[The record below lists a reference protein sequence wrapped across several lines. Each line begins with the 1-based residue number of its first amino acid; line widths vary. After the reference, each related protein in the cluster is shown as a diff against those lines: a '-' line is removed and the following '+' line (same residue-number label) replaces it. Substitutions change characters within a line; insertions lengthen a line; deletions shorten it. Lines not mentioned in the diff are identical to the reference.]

1 LYSRQ
6 GSVKNRRVFI
16 VFGIL
21 SLIVVIAVIAFAC
34 GILFIPAVSIL
45 APTQTP
51 TPSPTSTSTSTF
63 TPSPLPPIYV
73 TLNVNE
79 FTTHT
84 IYWKRDLWENATAG
98 EYDIEDFERDSN
110 DYGELTF
117 PYLTGNGFL
126 LTGNSHAQIINNGS
140 LLPGGNILHFRDWE
154 DGLIFNF
161 PDSMEISAFSF
172 DYKASETWQVK
183 FNEVIITIPAGNNR
197 FIGVILHENF
207 PTDFVLSSS
216 ERVQGGLSIDN
227 IGYVSVNTP

>member
-16 VFGIL
+16 AFGLL

-51 TPSPTSTSTSTF
+51 TPSPTSTPTF

-84 IYWKRDLWENATAG
+84 IYWKRDLWENAVAG
-98 EYDIEDFERDSN
+98 EYEIEDFERDSD

-126 LTGNSHAQIINNGS
+126 LTGNSHAQIINSGS
-140 LLPGGNILHFRDWE
+140 LLPDGNILHFRDWE
-154 DGLIFNF
+154 GGLKFDF
-161 PDSMEISAFSF
+161 PYNLEAGAFSF

-197 FIGVILHENF
+197 FIGVIIHENF
-207 PTDFVLSSS
+207 PTEFVLSSL
-216 ERVQGGLSIDN
+216 ERVQGGLTVDN
-227 IGYVSVNTP
+227 ISFLATNTR

>member
-16 VFGIL
+16 AFGLL
-21 SLIVVIAVIAFAC
+21 SLIVVIAVIAVAC

-51 TPSPTSTSTSTF
+51 TPSPTSTPTF

-79 FTTHT
+79 FTTHS
-84 IYWKRDLWENATAG
+84 IYWKRDLWENAAAG
-98 EYDIEDFERDSN
+98 EYEIEDFERDSN

-126 LTGNSHAQIINNGS
+126 LTGNSHAQIINSGS
-140 LLPGGNILHFRDWE
+140 LLPDGNILHFRDWE
-154 DGLIFNF
+154 GGLKFDF
-161 PDSMEISAFSF
+161 PYNLEAGAFSF

-197 FIGVILHENF
+197 FIGVIIHENF
-207 PTDFVLSSS
+207 PTEFVLSSL
-216 ERVQGGLSIDN
+216 ERVQGGLTVDN
-227 IGYVSVNTP
+227 ISFLATNTR